1 MRRNKPKQK
10 IAAHIKQD
18 VALSKAVSIAVITV
32 SSMVFTGKFKR
43 EDAKD
48 NLQSRIKSIQRR
60 YGYWKCMENLPGI
73 IKAMEENP
81 KVHLK
86 LKEKGNPVKV
96 PLIWQPLKEFYDK
109 LKGEVI

>member
-1 MRRNKPKQK
+1 MKMRRNKPQQK
-10 IAAHIKQD
+10 VPAHIKQD

-32 SSMVFTGKFKR
+32 SSMVFTDKMKR
-43 EDAKD
+43 EEAPD
-48 NLQSRIKSIQRR
+48 NLQRRFKSIQKR

-86 LKEKGNPVKV
+86 LDNKNNPVKV
-96 PLIWQPLKEFYDK
+96 PLIWQPLQEFYNK
-109 LKGEVI
+109 LKGV